1 MAQIILPVEAM
12 EGMTSEERAKE
23 VSHELWRIRR
33 PASVASPDEITQYVF
48 GWIEHPVT
56 GQFAISA
63 TDDYMLRVHPD
74 HAPALDILWV
84 LFPQVP
90 ESEKEQLRQYI
101 DANSEVLFV
110 NIIPSTS
117 TVLTYEEAE
126 AAGWFSV
133 DPE

>member
-1 MAQIILPVEAM
+1 M

>member
-33 PASVASPDEITQYVF
+33 PASVAAPDEITQYVF

-63 TDDYMLRVHPD
+63 TDDYMLRIHPD

-101 DANSEVLFV
+101 DANSEVPFV

-126 AAGWFSV
+126 AAGWFPA